1 MSSETEIQQI
11 HQEKEP
17 KTRGVEVK
25 VINGQIVVDSS
36 SLVFSFPDPLFH
48 RIARSTAL
56 MSTMTMMIE
65 INSQPSMSLAAVL
78 SLALV

>member
-1 MSSETEIQQI
+1 MKSGKFKNSQYNQMSSETEIQQI

-36 SLVFSFPDPLFH
+36 SLVFSLPRPP
-48 RIARSTAL
+48 I
-56 MSTMTMMIE
+56 
-65 INSQPSMSLAAVL
+65 P
-78 SLALV
+78 

>member
-1 MSSETEIQQI
+1 MKSGKFKNSQYNQMSSETEIQQI

-36 SLVFSFPDPLFH
+36 SLVFSLP
-48 RIARSTAL
+48 
-56 MSTMTMMIE
+56 
-65 INSQPSMSLAAVL
+65 
-78 SLALV
+78 